1 MKFTAAGLA
10 MLVQV
15 RVTELP
21 SSTGPEGSTDT
32 EVFLGGSE
40 RKIMFLVSIASE
52 DFFYL
57 FGNAYSAFQK
67 IYKLGS
73 SGASFRTESY

>member
-32 EVFLGGSE
+32 EVFLGGSA
-40 RKIMFLVSIASE
+40 RKIMFLVSNVSK
-52 DFFYL
+52 DFFKTSV
-57 FGNAYSAFQK
+57 GMHIQP
-67 IYKLGS
+67 
-73 SGASFRTESY
+73 FRKYIN

>member
-40 RKIMFLVSIASE
+40 RKIMFLVSIASK
-52 DFFYL
+52 DFF
-57 FGNAYSAFQK
+57 FFTC
-67 IYKLGS
+67 LGMHIQP
-73 SGASFRTESY
+73 FRKYIN

>member
-40 RKIMFLVSIASE
+40 RKIMFLVSIASK
-52 DFFYL
+52 DFF
-57 FGNAYSAFQK
+57 FTC
-67 IYKLGS
+67 LGMHIQP
-73 SGASFRTESY
+73 FRKYIN